1 MILSNVQKFEFS
13 DNNAINFRN
22 LVSLIVNE
30 KVLFCP
36 KLGSVYAWWIPETS
50 PNHGSGGWAKLK
62 SVEQHYEKDPVSL
75 WDKQTM
81 YSCHTD
87 IRKIVEERLNCYL
100 VPMDDVMYS
109 LVVPYVSEGNNF
121 RVFINNYD
129 KFYSTNLENR
139 SDQLMVICK
148 PTDYR
153 GTLYSLKTNKVVYEN
168 ETPKLDGWLS
178 VETENTEWE
187 QVIENDSVIE
197 RLNRPLSPETPRTP
211 ECKKQLFTEEGIP
224 QLDEDETFDNEA
236 HNNRMTMSMLV
247 DEYESDESEIEL
259 TSGSECGSECG
270 GGDGDDEQ
278 YVINSEDICA
288 SDCESYT
295 TASDSDYDPENDSDN
310 DNHSESSWDNDGWND
325 DDWDEKRQDTN
336 GEWYTRREFYDYYG
350 TDDAWDNLDTN
361 VYQKYRFDE
370 TDGLWYTKEEF
381 FQHYGSYHVWKKMN
395 PKKRLKRQS
404 IERAYWYASYLPCTL
419 QSGFIHKFLDTY

>member
-1 MILSNVQKFEFS
+1 MILSNVQKFEFAES
-13 DNNAINFRN
+13 NASNFRN
-22 LVSLIVNE
+22 LVSLIVND

-62 SVEQHYEKDPVSL
+62 SVEQHYEKDPVTL

-139 SDQLMVICK
+139 SDELMVICK
-148 PTDYR
+148 PTDYH

-168 ETPKLDGWLS
+168 ETPKLDGWQS
-178 VETENTEWE
+178 VETDNTEWE
-187 QVIENDSVIE
+187 QVTQNSSVME
-197 RLNRPLSPETPRTP
+197 RLNRPLTPETPRTP

-224 QLDEDETFDNEA
+224 QLDDDETFDNEA

-247 DEYESDESEIEL
+247 DEYESDESDVEL
-259 TSGSECGSECG
+259 TSGSEEDGECDTECG
-270 GGDGDDEQ
+270 NECM
-278 YVINSEDICA
+278 S
-288 SDCESYT
+288 
-295 TASDSDYDPENDSDN
+295 ENDSDYN
-310 DNHSESSWDNDGWND
+310 PEYDSDTHSESSWSSEYWND

-336 GEWYTRREFYDYYG
+336 GEWYTRREFYDYYE

-370 TDGLWYTKEEF
+370 TDGRWYTKEEF

-404 IERAYWYASYLPCTL
+404 IERAYWYASYLPFRL
-419 QSGFIHKFLDTY
+419 QDGFIKKFLDTY

>member
-13 DNNAINFRN
+13 ESNANSFRN
-22 LVSLIVNE
+22 LVSLIVND

-36 KLGSVYAWWIPETS
+36 KLGSVYAWWLPETS
-50 PNHGSGGWAKLK
+50 PNNGSGGWAKLK
-62 SVEQHYEKDPVSL
+62 SVEQHYEKDPVTL

-81 YSCHTD
+81 YSCHPD

-139 SDQLMVICK
+139 SDELMVICK
-148 PTDYR
+148 PTDYH
-153 GTLYSLKTNKVVYEN
+153 GTLYSLKTNKVVYQN
-168 ETPKLDGWLS
+168 ESPKLDGWQS
-178 VETENTEWE
+178 VETDNTEWE
-187 QVIENDSVIE
+187 QVVKNSSVME

-236 HNNRMTMSMLV
+236 HNNHMTMSMLV
-247 DEYESDESEIEL
+247 DDYESDESEIEL
-259 TSGSECGSECG
+259 TSGSECG
-270 GGDGDDEQ
+270 DGDDEQ
-278 YVINSEDICA
+278 YVIKSEDICT

-295 TASDSDYDPENDSDN
+295 TASDSNYDPENEPDN
-310 DNHSESSWDNDGWND
+310 DTHSESSWSSDYWND

-350 TDDAWDNLDTN
+350 TDEAWDNLDPN

-370 TDGLWYTKEEF
+370 TDGRWYTKEEL
-381 FQHYGSYHVWKKMN
+381 FQHYGSNHVWKKMS

-404 IERAYWYASYLPCTL
+404 IERAY
-419 QSGFIHKFLDTY
+419 